1 MQDHSLIVGLGNP
14 GPEYR
19 NTRHNAGFMLAD
31 RLAEGWRGSWRMES
45 KFFSEIAECRVAG
58 RRVTLCKPQTFMNA
72 SGQAVAR
79 LGSFFKVPPVHIL
92 VLVDDADL
100 PLGFLRLR
108 PGGSPGGHHGLESIE
123 QVLGTRD
130 YPRLKVGIARPRQD
144 RRNIADYVLGDVSD
158 VEQPVLNE
166 VLTRAFRQVECWL
179 VDGVM
184 QAMNRYNGSG
194 SISPKDST
202 NRERKLQ

>member
-1 MQDHSLIVGLGNP
+1 MKDLSLIVGLGNP

-58 RRVTLCKPQTFMNA
+58 GRVILCRPQTFMNA

-79 LGSFFKVPPVHIL
+79 VASFYKVPPDRIL

-100 PLGFLRLR
+100 PLGSQRLR
-108 PGGSPGGHHGLESIE
+108 PGGSPGGHHGLESVE
-123 QVLGTRD
+123 QALGTRD

-144 RRNIADYVLGDVSD
+144 RRNIADHVLGVVSD
-158 VEQPVLNE
+158 DEQPVLNE
-166 VLTRAFRQVECWL
+166 ILTRACQQVECWL
-179 VDGVM
+179 ADGVM
-184 QAMNRYNGSG
+184 RAMNRFNGSG
-194 SISPKDST
+194 PVPPKVST
-202 NRERKLQ
+202 NRERNTQ

>member
-1 MQDHSLIVGLGNP
+1 MQDHWLIVGLGNP

-58 RRVTLCKPQTFMNA
+58 CRVTLCKPQTFMNA

-79 LGSFFKVPPVHIL
+79 IGTFFKVPPARIL

-100 PLGFLRLR
+100 PLGALRLR

-123 QVLGTRD
+123 QVLGTRG

-144 RRNIADYVLGDVSD
+144 RRNLKDHVLGDVSD

-166 VLTRAFRQVECWL
+166 VLTRAFQQVECWL
-179 VDGVM
+179 VDGAM

-194 SISPKDST
+194 PVSPKDST
-202 NRERKLQ
+202 NRERKSQ